1 MQMLLVMLNLMGTIS
16 TGPKGK
22 DKRLLGWDSTSDQ
35 NQNKPNVSSCYKTL
49 FLQIRDMAGALM
61 SLQEGSS
68 CYPGSGT
75 LGANYPLA
83 VTVQDSWK

>member
-1 MQMLLVMLNLMGTIS
+1 MQMLLEMLYLMRSIS
-16 TGPKGK
+16 TGLKT
-22 DKRLLGWDSTSDQ
+22 GWDSTSDR
-35 NQNKPNVSSCYKTL
+35 NQNKPSVSSCYKTL

>member
-1 MQMLLVMLNLMGTIS
+1 MQMLLVILNLMRAIS
-16 TGPKGK
+16 TGVNTK
-22 DKRLLGWDSTSDQ
+22 DFLAGILLLTKIKTSRMCHPA
-35 NQNKPNVSSCYKTL
+35 KKTL
-49 FLQIRDMAGALM
+49 FLHIRDMAGALM

>member
-1 MQMLLVMLNLMGTIS
+1 MQMLLVMLNLMRAIS
-16 TGPKGK
+16 TELKT
-22 DKRLLGWDSTSDQ
+22 GWDSTSDQ
-35 NQNKPNVSSCYKTL
+35 NQNKPSVSSRYKTL

>member
-1 MQMLLVMLNLMGTIS
+1 MLILPEMLNLKRAIS
-16 TGPKGK
+16 TGLKT
-22 DKRLLGWDSTSDQ
+22 GWDSTSDR
-35 NQNKPNVSSCYKTL
+35 NQNKPSVSSCYKTL

>member
-1 MQMLLVMLNLMGTIS
+1 MQMLLVMLNLMRSIS
-16 TGPKGK
+16 TGLKT
-22 DKRLLGWDSTSDQ
+22 GWDSTSDR
-35 NQNKPNVSSCYKTL
+35 NQNKPSVSSRYKTL